1 MKVGIV
7 VGSIREGRKGIH
19 VGQWVLDEASKRED
33 ATFELIDVKEF
44 DLPLLTSSTLPAAA
58 KRQYDSENVRRWSAA
73 IDACDAYVFVTPE
86 YNHGVPGA
94 FKNAVD
100 LLGPEWVGK
109 AIGFVSYGSA
119 EGVRAEEQ
127 WRQIV
132 ANFSMF
138 DVRAQ
143 ASLSN
148 FTEFAPDGTVVPGPR
163 RAGDLN
169 GLLNQLIGAAEKL

>member
-1 MKVGIV
+1 M
-7 VGSIREGRKGIH
+7 
-19 VGQWVLDEASKRED
+19 
-33 ATFELIDVKEF
+33 
-44 DLPLLTSSTLPAAA
+44 P
-58 KRQYDSENVRRWSAA
+58 
-73 IDACDAYVFVTPE
+73 YVFMTPE

-119 EGVRAEEQ
+119 EGVRAVEQ

-148 FTEFAPDGTVVPGPR
+148 FTEFAPDGTRLSRVHGVLR
-163 RAGDLN
+163 DLN
-169 GLLNQLIGAAEKL
+169 GLLNQLIGAAEKLDGREPDAGHPGACAGCPACAPASDPRGGDAAGQRIRPTLRRCRSRRAAVPSTPLAPRRCPRRCAQAG